1 MLQEELIG
9 ISTNE
14 ELKVQFTT
22 GYQQFWL
29 QRNIPVTYPALWTI
43 ARKFLLAFPSSYL
56 VERGFSAVAN
66 LLTKKETDWKSLVCF
81 GTPWVKL

>member
-14 ELKVQFTT
+14 ELKVQFRK

-29 QRNIPVTYPALWTI
+29 SERHTCYLSCIMDYRKKVFDSFSIFIP
-43 ARKFLLAFPSSYL
+43 RGK
-56 VERGFSAVAN
+56 GFSAVAN
-66 LLTKKETDWKSLVCF
+66 LLTKKKKKQVGNHLSVLERL
-81 GTPWVKL
+81 G